1 VHGEWIMN
9 KLTIQH
15 GMDEGAE
22 TPPGGPLGLAALYD
36 RDLDLRMERR
46 RRGV

>member
-1 VHGEWIMN
+1 
-9 KLTIQH
+9 
-15 GMDEGAE
+15 MDQGAE
-22 TPPGGPLGLAALYD
+22 TPPAGPLGLAAVDD